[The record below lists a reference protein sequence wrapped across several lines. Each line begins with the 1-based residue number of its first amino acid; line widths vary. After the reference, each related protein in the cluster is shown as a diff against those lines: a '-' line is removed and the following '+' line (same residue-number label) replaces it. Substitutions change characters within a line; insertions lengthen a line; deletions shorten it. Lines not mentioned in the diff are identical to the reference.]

1 MGMRTRKLIGTV
13 VMLAFIFFY
22 ALFAMAVAEGRISEA
37 PKLIQTLAYIVLGL
51 IFRCAGH
58 GKSRMVLLRSTRQQ
72 NPGSPMGQRKGP
84 LGGGPSRVCQW
95 HTLRERCSQPQPG
108 THSR

>member
-1 MGMRTRKLIGTV
+1 MRFHEVEGLAMGTRARKLIGTV

-51 IFRCAGH
+51 IW
-58 GKSRMVLLRSTRQQ
+58 VV
-72 NPGSPMGQRKGP
+72 P
-84 LGGGPSRVCQW
+84 LMPLIRW
-95 HTLRERCSQPQPG
+95 MAKPDKP
-108 THSR
+108 